1 MSDLRGKA
9 STSIASYRPGRLLE
23 VADMVGL
30 GAKMPFETIP
40 RSEWDG

>member
-1 MSDLRGKA
+1 MSDLRE
-9 STSIASYRPGRLLE
+9 RPRFYKPSDGPAAPSE

-40 RSEWDG
+40 RSEWYG